1 MSTSLLFALLEVSDQ
16 SALQRAAPG
25 TLSVHAQRFR
35 GLTSNQQR
43 RVREALYEAFYA
55 ILEGQRIDY
64 VGGDISQASMAIG
77 GGLARYISGNLSP
90 MTQTQIDHR
99 TKLKM
104 LLQQWVHQAIDDIVD

>member
-64 VGGDISQASMAIG
+64 VEGDISQASMAIG
-77 GGLARYISGNLSP
+77 GGLARY
-90 MTQTQIDHR
+90 
-99 TKLKM
+99 
-104 LLQQWVHQAIDDIVD
+104 